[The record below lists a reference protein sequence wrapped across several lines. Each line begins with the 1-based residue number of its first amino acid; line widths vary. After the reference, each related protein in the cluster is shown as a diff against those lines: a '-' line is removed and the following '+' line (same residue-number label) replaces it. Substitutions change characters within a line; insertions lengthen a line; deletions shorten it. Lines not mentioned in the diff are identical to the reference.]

1 MLFSPNMVICLEV
14 HLPVKSK
21 LKASPPPKPEAR
33 KSLEINVEYEKRAK
47 DLLRAML
54 KETENDYE
62 ALAEK
67 LNAMGIEI
75 SARGLENKISR
86 GGFSAAFLLQCREA
100 LNLPPLA

>member
-1 MLFSPNMVICLEV
+1 MA
-14 HLPVKSK
+14 VKTKPKS
-21 LKASPPPKPEAR
+21 SPPPKPEAR
-33 KSLEINVEYEKRAK
+33 KALPINAEYEDKAK
-47 DLLRAML
+47 ALLRSML
-54 KETENDYE
+54 TETGNDYE

-100 LNLPPLA
+100 IGLPPI

>member
-1 MLFSPNMVICLEV
+1 LEA

-21 LKASPPPKPEAR
+21 PKASPPPKPEAR
-33 KSLEINVEYEKRAK
+33 KSLEINVEFEKRAK
-47 DLLRAML
+47 DLLREML

-62 ALAEK
+62 SLATK

-86 GGFSAAFLLQCREA
+86 GGFSAAFLLQCMQSIGA
-100 LNLPPLA
+100 KTITLS